1 MRALKLPLKIL
12 RTRFYDQRPFIL
24 SHLLTARC
32 NADCL
37 TCLWKRPADSRAD
50 ELSIDEISAL
60 YRQAASAG
68 FQSLV
73 LWGGEPMVRPDAG
86 QALAVAAGLGLDTT
100 LITNGYFLAERGDE
114 VLPHLRRMLVSV
126 DAIGPAHDRIRRCAG
141 LFERL
146 DRGLALAQAG
156 YPRVSVVLICV
167 LSRLNAEH
175 LESVAAYAKERGLRV
190 IFQAMNFSDYGFAER
205 TLPETMVQLSVEEET
220 RVADT
225 LVQLRE
231 RGYPV
236 RDSSAYLARLGQAAC
251 AYRCHY
257 KKVALRV
264 EPNGDILD
272 CTTTAEPLVSVR
284 QTQLAGFLASD
295 QFHEFIARAEQ
306 CNRCRDTGVIEASHM
321 WEGRAGAWLNAV
333 RGLR

>member
-1 MRALKLPLKIL
+1 MPALSLPLKIL
-12 RTRFYDQRPFIL
+12 RTRFYDERPFIL

-32 NADCL
+32 NADCM

-50 ELSIDEISAL
+50 ELSIDEISEL

-73 LWGGEPMVRPDAG
+73 LWGGEPMVRSDAG
-86 QALAVAAGLGLDTT
+86 QALAVAASLGLDTT

-114 VLPHLRRMLVSV
+114 VLPHLRRLLVSV
-126 DAIGPAHDRIRRCAG
+126 DAVGASHDRIRRCAG
-141 LFERL
+141 LFERI
-146 DRGLALAQAG
+146 DRGLSLAQAR
-156 YPRVSVVLICV
+156 YPKVSVVLICV
-167 LSRLNAEH
+167 LSKLNVEQ
-175 LESVAAYAKERGLRV
+175 LEAVAAYAKQRGVRV
-190 IFQAMNFSDYGFAER
+190 IFQAMNYSDYGFADR
-205 TLPETMVQLSVEEET
+205 ALPAAVVQLSAAEES
-220 RVADT
+220 RVAET
-225 LVQLRE
+225 IAALRK

-236 RDSSAYLARLGQAAC
+236 RDSSTYLTQLGEGAC

-257 KKVALRV
+257 KKVAVRI

-284 QTQLAGFLASD
+284 QTRLCDFFASD
-295 QFHEFIARAEQ
+295 PFRDFIARAEQ
-306 CNRCRDTGVIEASHM
+306 CNRCRDTGVIEVSHM

-333 RGLR
+333 RGLH